1 MPVTSGRSPELDC
14 STEAASK
21 RLAPAVGSAPGLGD
35 EGAKQLAELANSYR
49 RRGRWML
56 QMAEIR
62 TSMAGNTFG
71 HHFRVTTFGESH
83 GPAVGCVVDGC
94 PPGHVLDLA
103 DVQAALTRRRPGQS
117 KLTTARKEDDAVEVL
132 SGIDGETR
140 RTLGTPI
147 CFVVR
152 NEDARSAAYD
162 DMRHVYRPSHADF
175 AYDAKFGLRAWQG
188 GGRASARETV
198 ARVAAGALAEQL
210 LRARFADLR
219 IVAWVERVHAVDA
232 RAHIDPASVTR
243 DLVDAHPTRCPHEPS
258 ARAMEEAILEAKK
271 DGDSLGGWLRVIA
284 TGVPVGLGQ
293 PVFDK
298 LDALLAQ
305 AFMSL
310 PACKGVEIGSG
321 FGSVETTGLAHND
334 IFEWRA
340 ETDGRPP
347 VMATRTNRSGGVQ
360 GGISNGM
367 SIDARLAFKPTATVL
382 KPQPSADDAGH
393 NVELRAKGR
402 HDPCVLPRAVPIV
415 EAMTALVLVDA
426 WLCQRA
432 QVGDPWPGLAG
443 PLE

>member
-1 MPVTSGRSPELDC
+1 
-14 STEAASK
+14 
-21 RLAPAVGSAPGLGD
+21 
-35 EGAKQLAELANSYR
+35 
-49 RRGRWML
+49 
-56 QMAEIR
+56 
-62 TSMAGNTFG
+62 MAGNTFG
-71 HHFRVTTFGESH
+71 HLFRVTTFGESH

-94 PPGHVLDLA
+94 PPGHFFDLA
-103 DVQAALTRRRPGQS
+103 DVQAALARRRPGQS
-117 KLTTARKEDDAVEVL
+117 KLTTARSEEDVVEVL
-132 SGIDGETR
+132 SGVDGDTS
-140 RTLGTPI
+140 RTLGTPV
-147 CFVVR
+147 CMVVR
-152 NEDARSAAYD
+152 NEDARSMAYD

-175 AYDAKFGLRAWQG
+175 AYDAKYGIRAWQG

-198 ARVAAGALAEQL
+198 GRVAAGALAEQL
-210 LRARFADLR
+210 LRARFPGLR
-219 IVAWVERVHAVDA
+219 ILAWVERVHTIDA
-232 RAHIDPASVTR
+232 RTHIDPATVTR
-243 DLVDAHPTRCPHEPS
+243 DLVEAHPSRCPHEPS
-258 ARAMEEAILEAKK
+258 ARAMESAILEAKK
-271 DGDSLGGWLRVIA
+271 QGDSLGGWLRVVA

-321 FGSVETTGLAHND
+321 FGSVEATGLAHND
-334 IFEWRA
+334 VFEWLPDA
-340 ETDGRPP
+340 DGGPP
-347 VMATRTNRSGGVQ
+347 TMGTRTNRSGGVQ

-367 SIDARLAFKPTATVL
+367 PIDVRLAFKPTATVL
-382 KPQPSADDAGH
+382 KPQPSADDAGQ

-443 PLE
+443 PINRG

>member
-1 MPVTSGRSPELDC
+1 
-14 STEAASK
+14 
-21 RLAPAVGSAPGLGD
+21 
-35 EGAKQLAELANSYR
+35 
-49 RRGRWML
+49 
-56 QMAEIR
+56 
-62 TSMAGNTFG
+62 MAGNTFG
-71 HHFRVTTFGESH
+71 HLFRVTTFGESH

-103 DVQAALTRRRPGQS
+103 DVQAALARRRPGQS
-117 KLTTARKEDDAVEVL
+117 KLTTARSEDDAVEVL
-132 SGIDGETR
+132 SGVDAETG

-147 CFVVR
+147 CMVVR
-152 NEDARSAAYD
+152 NEDARSTAYD

-175 AYDAKFGLRAWQG
+175 AYDAKYGLRAWQG

-198 ARVAAGALAEQL
+198 GRVAAGALAEQL
-210 LRARFADLR
+210 LRARFPALR
-219 IVAWVERVHAVDA
+219 IVAWVERVHEVDA
-232 RAHIDPASVTR
+232 RAHIDAALVTR
-243 DLVDAHPTRCPHEPS
+243 ELVEAHPSRCPHPS
-258 ARAMEEAILEAKK
+258 SALAMEAAILDAKK
-271 DGDSLGGWLRVIA
+271 HGDSLGGWLRVVA
-284 TGVPVGLGQ
+284 VGVPVGLGQ

-321 FGSVETTGLAHND
+321 FGGVEASGSSHND
-334 IFEWRA
+334 IFEWKA
-340 ETDGRPP
+340 DEDGAP
-347 VMATRTNRSGGVQ
+347 VMITRSNRSGGVQ

-367 SIDARLAFKPTATVL
+367 PIDVRLVFKPTATVL
-382 KPQPSADDAGH
+382 RSQPSADDTGQ

-432 QVGDPWPGLAG
+432 QVGDPWPGLGG
-443 PLE
+443 PIRRPV

>member
-1 MPVTSGRSPELDC
+1 
-14 STEAASK
+14 
-21 RLAPAVGSAPGLGD
+21 
-35 EGAKQLAELANSYR
+35 
-49 RRGRWML
+49 
-56 QMAEIR
+56 
-62 TSMAGNTFG
+62 MAGNTFG
-71 HHFRVTTFGESH
+71 HLFRVTTFGESH

-94 PPGHVLDLA
+94 PPGHVLDIA
-103 DVQAALTRRRPGQS
+103 DVQAALARRRPGQS
-117 KLTTARKEDDAVEVL
+117 KLTTARQEDDAVEIL
-132 SGIDGETR
+132 SGVDVDSR

-147 CFVVR
+147 CMIVR
-152 NEDARSAAYD
+152 NQDARSTAYD
-162 DMRHVYRPSHADF
+162 DMQHVYRPSHADF
-175 AYDAKFGLRAWQG
+175 AYDAKYGLRAWQG

-210 LRARFADLR
+210 LRARFAELR
-219 IVAWVERVHAVDA
+219 IVAWVERVHDIDA
-232 RAHIDPASVTR
+232 REHIDPARMTR
-243 DLVDAHPTRCPHEPS
+243 DLVDVNPSRCPHEAS
-258 ARAMEEAILEAKK
+258 ACAMETAILDAKK
-271 DGDSLGGWLRVIA
+271 NGDSLGGWLRVIA

-321 FGSVETTGLAHND
+321 FDSVEATGLSHND
-334 IFEWRA
+334 IFEWRPGA
-340 ETDGRPP
+340 AGGSPIMT
-347 VMATRTNRSGGVQ
+347 TRSNRGGGVQ

-367 SIDARLAFKPTATVL
+367 PIDARLAFKPTATVL
-382 KPQPSADDAGH
+382 KPQASANDAGQ

-443 PLE
+443 PLRQT